1 MQLNSFSTP
10 FINRPV
16 ATTLL
21 TLAIFL
27 LGMFSLPQLPVAPLP
42 ETDFPTIRVSA
53 SLPGA
58 SPETMASAV
67 ATPLENELTAIA
79 GISQITSTSTQG
91 NVSVTLQFDLDRD
104 INAASQD
111 VQAALNSAARNL
123 PDTMTDPPRWRR
135 INPADAPIL
144 ILTMQSPTMPL
155 TDLSDFAEN
164 VVARQLT
171 QIGGVA
177 EANIAG
183 QRKRA
188 IRISARPDRLA
199 SIGITFE
206 DIRNAIAEASTN
218 RPTGALYGESTT
230 ANIETDGQLTT
241 PQEYGDVVVAF
252 RSGSPV
258 YLRDVATVSEEAENR
273 YIWAEQNQ
281 KPGVNIIISRQ
292 PGANVVATVD
302 RVKNALPALQSALPP
317 SISVGVLIDR
327 TSTIRASI
335 KEVEITLAVTSI
347 LVVVVMGLFLRHRT
361 ATLAVGVSLI
371 VSLVGALAGIYA
383 LGFSLNNLSIM
394 GLVIATGFVVD
405 DAIVVV
411 ENIHRR
417 REEGMSQLQ
426 AALVGAK
433 EIGFTVVSITL
444 SLVAAFIP
452 ILLMGGVVGR
462 LFHEFAVTIA
472 ITIGIS
478 AVIAL
483 TLAPMLMA
491 NLPEPKH
498 LAKARSE
505 DNWLNRMFAF
515 YARTLHK
522 SLEHQRLMLGV
533 FVLVTALSVVTY
545 IYAPKDF
552 IPLQDTGSVFGSTEA
567 AQDISYTAMTIKH
580 EQLMKLLCGHPD
592 VLSCATSVGT
602 TGGSAA
608 LNSGRFWINLKP
620 HNQRDLTASGFI
632 DEMRPKLAS
641 IPGLNVFMR
650 AGQDL
655 NLGTGPA
662 RTQYQYVIRGNELA
676 MVNSWASTL
685 TDALRSSN
693 MLKDVSNDLQIGPGL
708 LPVRIDR
715 NQAARYGI
723 TSLMVD
729 QVLYDAFGQRSIGE
743 YQTDIN
749 QYRVILEADPA
760 FLGNISALDYFRI
773 RSPLTG
779 GMVPLSVVAKFDS
792 PTLGPQSIARD
803 GLMPAVTISFNTAQG
818 VALGQAIREINSIEA
833 GLGKPTGVN
842 GIFRGTA
849 QAFTDS
855 LKTMPLLL
863 LAALFAVYIILG
875 VLYESFKHPLTIL
888 STLPPAGIGAVAAL
902 TLAGQ
907 SLSLIGVIGLILL
920 IGIVKKNGILLVDF
934 AIQAQREEGLS
945 PRDAIEQ
952 ACLKRLRPIMMTTIA
967 AMLGALPLMLGT
979 GPGAELRQPLGTA
992 VVGGLLISQI
1002 LTLYTTPAVYL
1013 WLEGRGRNKKPA
1025 E

>member
-1 MQLNSFSTP
+1 MQFNSLSAP
-10 FINRPV
+10 FITRPV

-27 LGMFSLPQLPVAPLP
+27 LGLFSLPLLPVAPLP

-58 SPETMASAV
+58 SPETMASSV

-91 NVSVTLQFDLDRD
+91 NVSITLQFDLDRD

-111 VQAALNSAARNL
+111 VQAALNSAASDL
-123 PDTMTDPPRWRR
+123 PDTMTDTPRWRR

-144 ILTMQSPTMPL
+144 ILTMQSPTLPL
-155 TDLSDFAEN
+155 TELSDLAEN
-164 VVARQLT
+164 IVARQLT
-171 QIGGVA
+171 QISGVA

-199 SIGITFE
+199 GLGITFD
-206 DIRNAIAEASTN
+206 DIRSAISEASTN
-218 RPTGALYGESTT
+218 RPTGAIYGASNT
-230 ANIETDGQLTT
+230 ANIETDTQLTT
-241 PQEYGDVVVAF
+241 PREYGDVVVAF
-252 RSGSPV
+252 KEGAPV

-292 PGANVVATVD
+292 PGANVVQAVD
-302 RVKNALPALQSALPP
+302 RVKAALPALEAALPP
-317 SISVGVLIDR
+317 SVTVGVLIDR

-335 KEVEITLAVTSI
+335 KEVEITLAVTSV
-347 LVVVVMGLFLRHRT
+347 LVVLVMGLFLRHRT
-361 ATLAVGVSLI
+361 ATLAVGVTLV
-371 VSLVGALAGIYA
+371 VSLVGALAGMYL

-417 REEGMSQLQ
+417 REEGLSQRD
-426 AALVGAK
+426 AALVGAG
-433 EIGFTVVSITL
+433 EIGFTVISISL

-478 AVIAL
+478 GVISL

-491 NLPEPKH
+491 NLREPAQ
-498 LAKARSE
+498 LAHTARE
-505 DNWLNRMFAF
+505 DGWLARLFGF
-515 YARTLHK
+515 YAKTLHK
-522 SLEHQRLMLGV
+522 SLAYPRFMLGV
-533 FVLVTALSVVTY
+533 FWAAMVLSIVTY
-545 IYAPKDF
+545 VYAPKDF
-552 IPLQDTGSVFGSTEA
+552 IPLQDTGSIFGSTEA
-567 AQDISYTAMTIKH
+567 AQDVSFTGMTQKH
-580 EQLMKLLCGHPD
+580 EQMMAMLCAHPD

-620 HNQRDLTASGFI
+620 HNQRDITASGFI
-632 DEMRPKLAS
+632 DEMRPKLAA

-662 RTQYQYVIRGNELA
+662 RTQYQYVVRGNDLQG
-676 MVNSWASTL
+676 VNQWAAKL
-685 TDALRSSN
+685 TDAMRSSDV
-693 MLKDVSNDLQIGPGL
+693 LKDVSNDLQIGPGL
-708 LPVRIDR
+708 LPITIDR
-715 NQAARYGI
+715 DQAARYGI
-723 TSLMVD
+723 TPLMID
-729 QVLYDAFGQRSIGE
+729 QILYDAFGQRRVGE

-749 QYRVILEADPA
+749 QYNVVLEADPA
-760 FLGNISALDYFRI
+760 FLGSVEALDYFRI

-779 GMVPLSVVAKFDS
+779 GMVPLSVVAKAS
-792 PTLGPQSIARD
+792 EPTLGPQSIARD
-803 GLMPAVTISFNTAQG
+803 GLMPAVTISFNTAEN
-818 VALGQAIREINSIEA
+818 VALGEAISAINAIERD
-833 GLGKPTGVN
+833 LGQPTGVS

-855 LKTMPLLL
+855 LTSMPLLL

-934 AIQAQREEGLS
+934 ALQAQREQGMS
-945 PRDAIEQ
+945 PREAMEQ

-967 AMLGALPLMLGT
+967 ALLGALPLMLGT

-992 VVGGLLISQI
+992 VVGGLLISQL

-1013 WLEGRGRNKKPA
+1013 WLEGKRRESA
-1025 E
+1025 